1 MTTDLETEK
10 TWKQKEEETS
20 LILYLL
26 ALKGNVKEA
35 LILPMVENRVTMM
48 TLISATHPILVV
60 NSIEKVEPNDL

>member
-35 LILPMVENRVTMM
+35 LILPMVGNRVTMM

>member
-48 TLISATHPILVV
+48 TLSSATHPILVV